1 MTEQHEDLDNLT
13 RAQLDQHDD
22 PRPAAVIRALDE
34 WVART
39 HGVLGGA
46 HQVGLFLDLLAD
58 AGYQVVP
65 SRPELVTFNIEFTPE
80 EIAEFDARFKAA
92 LKEGV
97 RIWRNGL

>member
-1 MTEQHEDLDNLT
+1 
-13 RAQLDQHDD
+13 
-22 PRPAAVIRALDE
+22 VIRALDE

-58 AGYQVVP
+58 AGYRVVP
-65 SRPELVTFNIEFTPE
+65 SRPELLAVNVEFTPE
-80 EIAEFDARFKAA
+80 QIAEFNARFMTT

-97 RIWRNGL
+97 RIWKGRPDGDR